1 MTRTQ
6 QLASGRAS
14 GPDVTGGAT
23 GRQKT
28 HSVGGSTGEGQ
39 SMLTRTTPH
48 RTQLPAPPP
57 GPARWRSGICLGVL
71 LIAVAASGCGSR
83 LSYDEI
89 VARQAA
95 VPVSAGAQGSG
106 VTIGAPGTAGAA
118 GPAGAPLGEQGTS
131 SIGGAAGAAPGEPA
145 SGAPGADPGGPGA
158 AGAAGAAAA
167 AQAPGSAA
175 GTSAS
180 GKRCSGKEST
190 VKLGHIGT
198 YSGPAGASYK
208 GADVMA
214 QVWARD
220 VNARGGVNCHP
231 VQIFVAND
239 DGNPARTRSIAK
251 DMVENKR
258 VIAFVSPL
266 LPLSLA
272 GLTAYLEERQIPSVG
287 GDGLSRA
294 WWNSKVLFPQ
304 TTYFEDTAVAVA
316 RISVQRYDKRKIGL
330 ITCRE
335 VAGCPEAKA
344 ILSDPKNEK
353 RAGYEVV
360 SSAEVSLTQPDYTAE
375 CLSARDAGAQMLWLG
390 LDAES
395 VSRVARSC
403 GSQGYNPLIGYV
415 STGLQLSLANDPNI
429 KELASAAPVFPFV
442 ANDFPAARDFQAA
455 AKKYAPDLRLNGM
468 AAQVW
473 AGGKLFEA
481 AAKELPAD
489 PKPSHVM
496 DGLYRVKGET
506 LGGLVSPLTFTRGQL
521 PAKSGCYFSL
531 AIRKNSFATP
541 WGTKAECP

>member
-1 MTRTQ
+1 
-6 QLASGRAS
+6 
-14 GPDVTGGAT
+14 
-23 GRQKT
+23 
-28 HSVGGSTGEGQ
+28 
-39 SMLTRTTPH
+39 MLTTPRSRRNRGMCPPRPSAARCRRTS
-48 RTQLPAPPP
+48 AC
-57 GPARWRSGICLGVL
+57 AAVL
-71 LIAVAASGCGSR
+71 LVALGASACGSR

-89 VARQAA
+89 VTRQAA
-95 VPVSAGAQGSG
+95 
-106 VTIGAPGTAGAA
+106 
-118 GPAGAPLGEQGTS
+118 
-131 SIGGAAGAAPGEPA
+131 
-145 SGAPGADPGGPGA
+145 
-158 AGAAGAAAA
+158 
-167 AQAPGSAA
+167 APGSAA
-175 GTSAS
+175 VTAQDPGDPAGLTGGSSDIAGAPAAPGDAAADQPATAESSGTAAQTAEQPALAAPGAVAPGGGSGKAPGAAGTSAG
-180 GKRCSGKEST
+180 GKSCTGKESP
-190 VKLGHIGT
+190 VKVGHIGT

-251 DMVENKR
+251 DMVENKG

-266 LPLSLA
+266 LPLSLS
-272 GLTAYLEERQIPSVG
+272 GLTPYLEERKIPAVG

-294 WWNSKVLFPQ
+294 WWESKVLFPQ
-304 TTYFEDTAVAVA
+304 TTYFVDTAVAVA
-316 RISVQRYDKRKIGL
+316 RISVQRYDKRKVGTM
-330 ITCRE
+330 TCRE

-344 ILSDPKNEK
+344 ILADPANEK
-353 RAGYEVV
+353 RGGYEVV
-360 SSAEVSLTQPDYTAE
+360 SAAEVSLTQPDYTAE

-403 GSQGYNPLIGYV
+403 GSQGYYPLIGYV
-415 STGLQLSLANDPNI
+415 STGLQLSLADDPNI

-442 ANDFPAARDFQAA
+442 ANDFPAAQAFQAA
-455 AKKYAPDLRLNGM
+455 AKRYAPDLRLNGM

-481 AAKELPAD
+481 AAKDLPAD

-496 DGLYRVKGET
+496 DGLYRLKNEN

-531 AIRKNSFATP
+531 AIRKNAFVTP
-541 WGTKAECP
+541 WGTKATCP